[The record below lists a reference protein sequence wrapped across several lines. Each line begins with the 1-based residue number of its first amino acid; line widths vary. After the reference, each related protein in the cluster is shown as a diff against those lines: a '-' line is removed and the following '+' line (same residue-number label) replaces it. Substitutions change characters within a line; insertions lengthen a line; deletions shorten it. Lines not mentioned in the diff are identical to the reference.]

1 MTPASALG
9 ARLETD
15 VLAASAGDT
24 LAFGRLVDQTKSAV
38 TAVALAI
45 VGDHP
50 ASQDIAQDVFLAAW
64 RNLGK
69 LGSPASF
76 LPWLRQT
83 TRNRAHT
90 WLRDQ
95 GRRRLAATRVD
106 ELLPEV
112 ADGGPRPLGAA
123 RPPRGA
129 ATGRRGARRP
139 PRRRARG
146 HHPLL
151 PRGAVGRPGRRP
163 AGVDTGCRQATSVQ
177 GAPSDARHGRR
188 ASGPRAPP
196 DRAQYRVHC
205 RHTDR
210 AERCRPTCGRVGRYR
225 HRREGGWRVGARQAG
240 NRPRWHRRRSL
251 GGVLGLLPGLRW
263 DFRKADLHEQQQLR
277 RFAATGVGLM
287 LAVSSGFAL
296 SGASGS

>member
-1 MTPASALG
+1 MNPAGALG

-15 VLAASAGDT
+15 VLAASAGDA

-69 LGSPASF
+69 LRSPASF

-106 ELLPEV
+106 VLLPEV
-112 ADGGPRPLGAA
+112 ADGGPRPLRAA
-123 RPPRGA
+123 CPPRGA
-129 ATGRRGARRP
+129 AAGRRGALRP
-139 PRRRARG
+139 PERRTRG
-146 HHPLL
+146 RHPLL

-163 AGVDTGCRQATSVQ
+163 ARADTGCRQTASIE
-177 GAPSDARHGRR
+177 GPPPDARHDRR
-188 ASGPRAPP
+188 APGPRAL
-196 DRAQYRVHC
+196 
-205 RHTDR
+205 TD
-210 AERCRPTCGRVGRYR
+210 C
-225 HRREGGWRVGARQAG
+225 AG
-240 NRPRWHRRRSL
+240 
-251 GGVLGLLPGLRW
+251 
-263 DFRKADLHEQQQLR
+263 
-277 RFAATGVGLM
+277 
-287 LAVSSGFAL
+287 
-296 SGASGS
+296 